1 MAKLSLYN
9 PLNEDELLF
18 FLHIPK
24 TAGISFNYLMVS
36 MFEDEEVMT
45 AGLEELLEP
54 LRTGSQYNADPY
66 KYLRAHIGFVPDGFF
81 SKAYPDDYIPPR
93 SCEQNCIGL

>member
-1 MAKLSLYN
+1 MENLSLYN
-9 PLNEDELLF
+9 PLKEDELLF

-45 AGLEELLEP
+45 AGLEELLNP
-54 LRTGSQYNADPY
+54 LRAGSQYNADPY
-66 KYLRAHIGFVPDGFF
+66 KYLRAHIGYVMKIFF
-81 SKAYPDDYIPPR
+81 PSKLAR
-93 SCEQNCIGL
+93 